1 MATFHELILKRRS
14 VRAYTDQP
22 IERDK
27 LIQCLEAAQ
36 LAPSACNAQPWRFV
50 VVDNPLLKVKIAD
63 AASSG
68 VLGMNRFA
76 PQASVIVAVV
86 MEPAN
91 VTSKLG
97 GLIKKKDFPLIDVGI
112 AAEHFCLQA
121 AELGIG
127 TCMMGWFNEK
137 KVRTLL
143 EIPKNRRIPLLIT
156 MGYSKSEEDRE
167 KFRKPIE
174 TISGW
179 NKY

>member
-1 MATFHELILKRRS
+1 MASFIQLVKQRRS

-22 IERDK
+22 IEQDK
-27 LIQCLEAAQ
+27 LMQCLVAAQ

-50 VVDNPLLKVKIAD
+50 VVDNPLLRNKMAD
-63 AASSG
+63 AAVSG
-68 VLGMNRFA
+68 VLGMNKFA
-76 PQASVIVAVV
+76 PQAMVIVAVV

-127 TCMMGWFNEK
+127 TCMLGWFDEK
-137 KVRTLL
+137 KVRALL

-156 MGYSKSEEDRE
+156 MGYPKSEEDRE

-174 TISGW
+174 AISGW